1 MEILVVEDEHN
12 IASLIR
18 RCLETEGYS
27 CSVAYDGESG
37 LKLFEQKEPDV
48 VILDLNLPKM
58 NGLDVCEQI
67 RKSPKKEPLIM
78 MLTAKASEGDRIM
91 GYTAGADDY
100 LPKPFSPQELIA
112 RVRAMLRR
120 SRRLTHPEHR
130 PLETPHFLIDPARR
144 EVFVQQEPDGERE
157 TVTLSPVEFDLLFKM
172 ASRPR
177 VVFTRNQLLNAVRG
191 ENFVGDERSMDSY
204 IKRLRDK
211 ICPLE
216 YRERYIKTHLRV
228 GYSFDDAP
236 D

>member
-1 MEILVVEDEHN
+1 MEILVVEDEYN

-48 VILDLNLPKM
+48 VILDLNLPRM

-91 GYTAGADDY
+91 GYTTGADDY
-100 LPKPFSPQELIA
+100 LSKPFSPQELIA
-112 RVRAMLRR
+112 RVRALLRR
-120 SRRLTHPEHR
+120 PRRLNHPDQR

-144 EVFVQQEPDGERE
+144 EVFVQRVPGEERE
-157 TVTLSPVEFDLLFKM
+157 AVILSPVEFDLLYKL
-172 ASRPR
+172 ATRPR
-177 VVFTRNQLLNAVRG
+177 VVFSRSQLLNAVRG

-211 ICPLE
+211 ICPPE
-216 YRERYIKTHLRV
+216 NRERYIKTHLRV

-236 D
+236 